1 MQLFLISLP
10 EVLPLKT
17 LFFEEKNEPRV
28 IIFSSLKHHDSYF
41 GIQTW
46 NNELDE
52 DRGQK
57 ANKTVQA
64 INLDLWAS
72 ADQAIET

>member
-1 MQLFLISLP
+1 MKENRIHSVFWGKKL
-10 EVLPLKT
+10 
-17 LFFEEKNEPRV
+17 EPRV